1 MHIRRI
7 GILTILLSGSV
18 ACAVLYPVHTVQA
31 KGTPVSDA
39 LVRRVFSAASLPG
52 LAVSAGQSPAVDPL
66 PEGKGKALAVTDCTT
81 CHAANTWTSQRHTR
95 DQWNVILD
103 TMVSRGLTASDE
115 DLDTIGEYLATNFGP
130 VKKDPPAAT
139 PAPTTPPQLP

>member
-39 LVRRVFSAASLPG
+39 LVRRVFSAASLALRYQPG
-52 LAVSAGQSPAVDPL
+52 SRLRSTRYLKGR
-66 PEGKGKALAVTDCTT
+66 GKP
-81 CHAANTWTSQRHTR
+81 WR
-95 DQWNVILD
+95 
-103 TMVSRGLTASDE
+103 
-115 DLDTIGEYLATNFGP
+115 
-130 VKKDPPAAT
+130 
-139 PAPTTPPQLP
+139 